1 MCIRDRMRNIVR
13 NTHKY
18 LSFFISLQLFLWTIS
33 GIYFAFNKIELVRGE
48 QYRLTESFPIN
59 FDEVKFSRS
68 DVEQVKAI
76 NRLGEIIFIVNGIK
90 GIEYLD
96 PFGTPVNKLNKNEV
110 FEIVSSSSTLKPIDL
125 EEITESSKGS
135 EFRGRDLPLYKVTSL
150 NDKDKKINL
159 YLNVFSGEIT
169 AVRSLQWRI
178 WDLMWG
184 FHIMDWQTRDMI
196 NNIFLKIFSILA
208 LVSSIS
214 GIMLFFRVDFNSK

>member
-1 MCIRDRMRNIVR
+1 MRNIVR

-48 QYRLTESFPIN
+48 QYRLTESFPID

-68 DVEQVKAI
+68 DVQQVKAI
-76 NRLGEIIFIVNGIK
+76 NRLGETIFVVSGSK
-90 GIEYLD
+90 GTEYLD
-96 PFGTPVNKLNKNEV
+96 AFGSPVNKLNRNEV
-110 FEIVSSSSTLKPIDL
+110 FEIVSLSSTLFPIDL
-125 EEITESSKGS
+125 EEISESSKGS
-135 EFRGRDLPLYKVTSL
+135 EFRGRDLPLYKVTSI

-169 AVRSLQWRI
+169 AVRSFQWRI

-184 FHIMDWQTRDMI
+184 FHIMDWQTRDKI

-214 GIMLFFRVDFNSK
+214 GILLFFRVDFNAK

>member
-1 MCIRDRMRNIVR
+1 MKNIVR

-18 LSFFISLQLFLWTIS
+18 LSFFISVQLFLWTVS

-59 FDEVKFSRS
+59 FNEVKFSRS
-68 DVEQVKAI
+68 DVHQVKAI
-76 NRLGEIIFIVNGIK
+76 NRLGEIIFVVSGGK
-90 GIEYLD
+90 DIEYLD
-96 PFGTPVNKLNKNEV
+96 SFGTPVKKLNKSEV

-184 FHIMDWQTRDMI
+184 FHIMDWQTRDKI

-214 GIMLFFRVDFNSK
+214 GILLFFKVDYKSR

>member
-1 MCIRDRMRNIVR
+1 MRNIVR

-48 QYRLTESFPIN
+48 QYRLTESFPVN
-59 FDEVKFSRS
+59 FNEVNFSRS
-68 DVEQVKAI
+68 DVYQIKAI
-76 NRLGEIIFIVNGIK
+76 KRLDEIIFVVNASK
-90 GIEYLD
+90 GTEYLNAL
-96 PFGTPVNKLNKNEV
+96 GTPVSKLSKSEV
-110 FEIVSSSSTLKPIDL
+110 FEIVSSSSTLVPIDL
-125 EEITESSKGS
+125 EEISESSKGS

-184 FHIMDWQTRDMI
+184 FHIMDWQTRDKI
-196 NNIFLKIFSILA
+196 NNIFLQIFSILA

>member
-1 MCIRDRMRNIVR
+1 MRNLVR

-18 LSFFISLQLFLWTIS
+18 LSFFISLQLLLWTIS
-33 GIYFAFNKIELVRGE
+33 GIFFAFNKIELVRGE
-48 QYRLTESFPIN
+48 QYRLTQNFPIN
-59 FDEVKFSRS
+59 FDEIKFSRS
-68 DVEQVKAI
+68 DVQQVKAI
-76 NRLGEIIFIVNGIK
+76 NRLGKTIFVVSGSK

-96 PFGTPVNKLNKNEV
+96 TFGSSLNKLNKDEV
-110 FEIVSSSSTLKPIDL
+110 FEIVRASSTLKPIGL

-150 NDKDKKINL
+150 NHEDKKINL
-159 YLNVFSGEIT
+159 YINVFSGEIT

-184 FHIMDWQTRDMI
+184 FHIMDWQTRDKI

-214 GIMLFFRVDFNSK
+214 GILLFFRVDFNSK

>member
-1 MCIRDRMRNIVR
+1 MRNIVR

-48 QYRLTESFPIN
+48 QYRLTESFPVN
-59 FDEVKFSRS
+59 FSEVKFSRS
-68 DVEQVKAI
+68 DVQQVKAI
-76 NRLGEIIFIVNGIK
+76 NRLGEIIFVVSGSK
-90 GIEYLD
+90 GTEYLD
-96 PFGTPVNKLNKNEV
+96 SFGAPVNKLNRSEV

-184 FHIMDWQTRDMI
+184 FHIMDWQTRDKI
-196 NNIFLKIFSILA
+196 NNIFLQIFSILA

>member
-1 MCIRDRMRNIVR
+1 MRNIVR

-18 LSFFISLQLFLWTIS
+18 LSFFISVQLFLWTVS

-48 QYRLTESFPIN
+48 QYRLTESFSIN
-59 FDEVKFSRS
+59 FNEVNFSRS
-68 DVEQVKAI
+68 DVQQVEAI
-76 NRLGEIIFIVNGIK
+76 NRLGEIIFVVSSSMGV
-90 GIEYLD
+90 EYLD
-96 PFGTPVNKLNKNEV
+96 AFGSPVNKLNKNEV
-110 FEIVSSSSTLKPIDL
+110 FEIVSASSTLMPIDL

-135 EFRGRDLPLYKVTSL
+135 EFRGRDLPLFKVTSL
-150 NDKDKKINL
+150 NDKGKKINL

-184 FHIMDWQTRDMI
+184 FHIMDWQTRDKI

-214 GIMLFFRVDFNSK
+214 GIMLFFKVDFNTK

>member
-1 MCIRDRMRNIVR
+1 MRNIVR

-18 LSFFISLQLFLWTIS
+18 LSFFISVQLFLWTVS

-59 FDEVKFSRS
+59 FNEVKFSRS
-68 DVEQVKAI
+68 DVQQVKAI
-76 NRLGEIIFIVNGIK
+76 NRLGEIIFVVSGNQ

-96 PFGTPVNKLNKNEV
+96 PFGTPINKLNKNEV

-135 EFRGRDLPLYKVTSL
+135 EFRGRNLPLYKVTSL

-184 FHIMDWQTRDMI
+184 FHIMDWQTRDKI
-196 NNIFLKIFSILA
+196 NNIFLQIFSILA

>member
-1 MCIRDRMRNIVR
+1 MRNIVR

-48 QYRLTESFPIN
+48 QYRLTESFPVNFNEIN
-59 FDEVKFSRS
+59 FSRS
-68 DVEQVKAI
+68 DVHQIKAI
-76 NRLGEIIFIVNGIK
+76 KRLDEIIFVVNASK
-90 GIEYLD
+90 GSEYLNAV
-96 PFGTPVNKLNKNEV
+96 GTPVSKLSKSEV
-110 FEIVSSSSTLKPIDL
+110 FEIVSSSSTLEPIDL
-125 EEITESSKGS
+125 EEISESSKGS

-184 FHIMDWQTRDMI
+184 FHIMDWQTRDKI

-214 GIMLFFRVDFNSK
+214 GILLFFKVDYKSR

>member
-1 MCIRDRMRNIVR
+1 MKNIVR

-18 LSFFISLQLFLWTIS
+18 LSFFISVQLFLWTVS

-59 FDEVKFSRS
+59 FNEVKFSRS
-68 DVEQVKAI
+68 DVQQVKAI
-76 NRLGEIIFIVNGIK
+76 NRLGEIIFVVSGSK
-90 GIEYLD
+90 STEYLD
-96 PFGTPVNKLNKNEV
+96 SFGAPVNKLNKSEV
-110 FEIVSSSSTLKPIDL
+110 FEIVTSSSTLKPIDL
-125 EEITESSKGS
+125 EEISESSKGS
-135 EFRGRDLPLYKVTSL
+135 EFRGRNLPLYKVTSL

-184 FHIMDWQTRDMI
+184 FHIMDWQTRDKI
-196 NNIFLKIFSILA
+196 NNIFLQIFSILA

>member
-1 MCIRDRMRNIVR
+1 MRNIVR

-48 QYRLTESFPIN
+48 QYRLTESFPVN
-59 FDEVKFSRS
+59 FNEVNFSRS
-68 DVEQVKAI
+68 DVYQIKAI
-76 NRLGEIIFIVNGIK
+76 KRLDEIIFVVNASK
-90 GIEYLD
+90 GTEYLNAL
-96 PFGTPVNKLNKNEV
+96 GTPVSKLSKSEV
-110 FEIVSSSSTLKPIDL
+110 FEIVSSSSTLEPIDL
-125 EEITESSKGS
+125 EEISESSKGS
-135 EFRGRDLPLYKVTSL
+135 EYRGRDLPLYKVTSL

-178 WDLMWG
+178 WDVMWG
-184 FHIMDWQTRDMI
+184 FHIMDWQTRDKI

-214 GIMLFFRVDFNSK
+214 GILLFFRVDFNSK

>member
-1 MCIRDRMRNIVR
+1 MRNIVR

-48 QYRLTESFPIN
+48 QYRLTESFPVN
-59 FDEVKFSRS
+59 FNEVNFSIS
-68 DVEQVKAI
+68 DVYQIKAI
-76 NRLGEIIFIVNGIK
+76 KRLDEIIFVVNASK
-90 GIEYLD
+90 GTEYLNAL
-96 PFGTPVNKLNKNEV
+96 GTPVSKLSKSEV

-125 EEITESSKGS
+125 EEISESSKGS

-184 FHIMDWQTRDMI
+184 FHIMDWQTRDKI

-214 GIMLFFRVDFNSK
+214 GILLFFKVDYKSR

>member
-1 MCIRDRMRNIVR
+1 MLQMRNIVR

-48 QYRLTESFPIN
+48 QYRLTESFPVN
-59 FDEVKFSRS
+59 FNEVNFSRS
-68 DVEQVKAI
+68 DVYQIKAI
-76 NRLGEIIFIVNGIK
+76 KRLDEIIFVVNASK
-90 GIEYLD
+90 GTEYLNAL
-96 PFGTPVNKLNKNEV
+96 GTPVSKLSKSEV
-110 FEIVSSSSTLKPIDL
+110 FEIVSSSSTLEPIDL

-184 FHIMDWQTRDMI
+184 FHIMDWQTRDKI

-214 GIMLFFRVDFNSK
+214 GILLFFRVDFNSK

>member
-1 MCIRDRMRNIVR
+1 MRNIVR

-48 QYRLTESFPIN
+48 QYRLTESFPVN
-59 FDEVKFSRS
+59 FNEVNFSRS
-68 DVEQVKAI
+68 DVYQIKAI
-76 NRLGEIIFIVNGIK
+76 KRLDEIIFVVNASK
-90 GIEYLD
+90 GTEYLNAL
-96 PFGTPVNKLNKNEV
+96 GTPVSKLSKSEV
-110 FEIVSSSSTLKPIDL
+110 FEIVSSSSTLEPIDL

-184 FHIMDWQTRDMI
+184 FHIMDWQTRDKI

-214 GIMLFFRVDFNSK
+214 GILLFFKVDYKSR

>member
-1 MCIRDRMRNIVR
+1 MRNLVR

-18 LSFFISLQLFLWTIS
+18 LSFFISLQLLLWTIS
-33 GIYFAFNKIELVRGE
+33 GIFFAFNKIELVRGE
-48 QYRLTESFPIN
+48 QYRLTQNFPIN
-59 FDEVKFSRS
+59 FDEIKFSRS
-68 DVEQVKAI
+68 DVQQVKAI
-76 NRLGEIIFIVNGIK
+76 NRLGKTIFVVSGSK

-96 PFGTPVNKLNKNEV
+96 AFGNSLSKLNKDEV
-110 FEIVSSSSTLKPIDL
+110 FEIVRASSTLKPIGL

-150 NDKDKKINL
+150 NHEDKKINL
-159 YLNVFSGEIT
+159 YINVFSGEIT

-184 FHIMDWQTRDMI
+184 FHIMDWQTRDKI

-214 GIMLFFRVDFNSK
+214 GILLFFRVDFNSK

>member
-1 MCIRDRMRNIVR
+1 MRNIVR
-13 NTHKY
+13 YTHKY
-18 LSFFISLQLFLWTIS
+18 LSFFISVQLFLWTVS

-68 DVEQVKAI
+68 DVVQVKAI
-76 NRLGEIIFIVNGIK
+76 NRLGEIIFVVSGSK
-90 GIEYLD
+90 GTEYLD
-96 PFGTPVNKLNKNEV
+96 SFGIPVDKLNKSEI

-135 EFRGRDLPLYKVTSL
+135 EFRGRNLPLYKVTSL

-184 FHIMDWQTRDMI
+184 FHIMDWQTRDKI
-196 NNIFLKIFSILA
+196 NNIFLQIFSILA

>member
-1 MCIRDRMRNIVR
+1 MRNIVR

-48 QYRLTESFPIN
+48 QYRLTESFPVN
-59 FDEVKFSRS
+59 FNEVNFSRS
-68 DVEQVKAI
+68 DVYQIKAI
-76 NRLGEIIFIVNGIK
+76 KRLDEIIFVVNASK
-90 GIEYLD
+90 GTEYLNAL
-96 PFGTPVNKLNKNEV
+96 GTPVSKLSKSEV

-125 EEITESSKGS
+125 EEISESSKGS

-184 FHIMDWQTRDMI
+184 FHIMDWQTRDKI

-214 GIMLFFRVDFNSK
+214 GILLFFKVDYKSR

>member
-1 MCIRDRMRNIVR
+1 MRNIVR

-68 DVEQVKAI
+68 DVQQVKAI
-76 NRLGEIIFIVNGIK
+76 NRLGEIIFVVSGSK
-90 GIEYLD
+90 GTEYLD
-96 PFGTPVNKLNKNEV
+96 SFGNPVNKLNKSEI

-135 EFRGRDLPLYKVTSL
+135 EFRGRNLPLYKVTSL

-184 FHIMDWQTRDMI
+184 FHIMDWQTRDKI

-214 GIMLFFRVDFNSK
+214 GILLFFKVDYKSR

>member
-1 MCIRDRMRNIVR
+1 MRNIVR

-18 LSFFISLQLFLWTIS
+18 LSFFISVQLFLWTVS

-59 FDEVKFSRS
+59 FNEVKFSRS
-68 DVEQVKAI
+68 DVQQVKAI
-76 NRLGEIIFIVNGIK
+76 NRLGEIIFVISGSK
-90 GIEYLD
+90 GTEYLD
-96 PFGTPVNKLNKNEV
+96 SFGTPVNKLNRNEV
-110 FEIVSSSSTLKPIDL
+110 FEIVSLSSTLFPIDL
-125 EEITESSKGS
+125 EEISESSKGS
-135 EFRGRDLPLYKVTSL
+135 EFRGRDLPLYKVTSI

-169 AVRSLQWRI
+169 AVRSIQWRI

-184 FHIMDWQTRDMI
+184 FHIMDWQTRDKI
-196 NNIFLKIFSILA
+196 NNIFLQIFSILA

>member
-1 MCIRDRMRNIVR
+1 MKNIVR

-18 LSFFISLQLFLWTIS
+18 LSFFISLQLLLWTVS

-68 DVEQVKAI
+68 DVQQVKAI
-76 NRLGEIIFIVNGIK
+76 NRLEEIIFVVSGNQ

-96 PFGTPVNKLNKNEV
+96 PFGTPINKLNKNEV

-184 FHIMDWQTRDMI
+184 FHIMDWQTRDKI
-196 NNIFLKIFSILA
+196 NNIFLQIFSILA

>member
-1 MCIRDRMRNIVR
+1 MRNIVR

-68 DVEQVKAI
+68 DVQQVKAV
-76 NRLGEIIFIVNGIK
+76 NRLGEIIFVVSGNQ

-96 PFGTPVNKLNKNEV
+96 PFGTPINKLNKNEV

-184 FHIMDWQTRDMI
+184 FHIMDWQTRDKI
-196 NNIFLKIFSILA
+196 NNIFLQIFSILA

>member
-1 MCIRDRMRNIVR
+1 MRNIVR

-48 QYRLTESFPIN
+48 HYRLTESFPID

-68 DVEQVKAI
+68 DVQQVKAI
-76 NRLGEIIFIVNGIK
+76 NRLGEIIFVVNASK
-90 GIEYLD
+90 GIEYLNAL
-96 PFGTPVNKLNKNEV
+96 GTPVSKLSKSEV
-110 FEIVSSSSTLKPIDL
+110 FEIVSSSSTLEPIDL
-125 EEITESSKGS
+125 EEISESSKGS

-184 FHIMDWQTRDMI
+184 FHIMDWQTRDKI

-214 GIMLFFRVDFNSK
+214 GILLFFRVDFNSK

>member
-1 MCIRDRMRNIVR
+1 MRNIVR

-48 QYRLTESFPIN
+48 QYRLTESFPID

-68 DVEQVKAI
+68 DVQQVKAI
-76 NRLGEIIFIVNGIK
+76 NRLGETIFVVSGSK
-90 GIEYLD
+90 GTEYLD
-96 PFGTPVNKLNKNEV
+96 AFGSPVNKLNKNEV
-110 FEIVSSSSTLKPIDL
+110 FEIVSLSSTLFPIDL
-125 EEITESSKGS
+125 EEISESSKGS

-184 FHIMDWQTRDMI
+184 FHIMDWQTRDKI

-214 GIMLFFRVDFNSK
+214 GILLFFRVDFNSK

>member
-1 MCIRDRMRNIVR
+1 MRNIVR

-18 LSFFISLQLFLWTIS
+18 LSFFISVQLFLWTVS

-59 FDEVKFSRS
+59 FNEVNFSRS
-68 DVEQVKAI
+68 DVQQVKAV
-76 NRLGEIIFIVNGIK
+76 NRLGEIIFVVSSSMGV
-90 GIEYLD
+90 EYLD
-96 PFGTPVNKLNKNEV
+96 AFGSPVNKLNKNEV
-110 FEIVSSSSTLKPIDL
+110 FEIVSASSTLMPIDL

-184 FHIMDWQTRDMI
+184 FHIMDWQTRDKI

-214 GIMLFFRVDFNSK
+214 GIMLFFRVDFNSE

>member
-1 MCIRDRMRNIVR
+1 MRNIVR

-48 QYRLTESFPIN
+48 QYRLTESFPVN
-59 FDEVKFSRS
+59 FNEVNFSRS
-68 DVEQVKAI
+68 DVYQIKAI
-76 NRLGEIIFIVNGIK
+76 KRLDEIIFVINASK
-90 GIEYLD
+90 GTEYLNAL
-96 PFGTPVNKLNKNEV
+96 GTPVSKLSKSEV
-110 FEIVSSSSTLKPIDL
+110 FEIVSSSSTLEPIDL
-125 EEITESSKGS
+125 EEISESSKGS

-184 FHIMDWQTRDMI
+184 FHIMDWQTRDKI

-214 GIMLFFRVDFNSK
+214 GILLFFRVDFNSK

>member
-1 MCIRDRMRNIVR
+1 MRNIVR

-48 QYRLTESFPIN
+48 QYRLTESFPVN
-59 FDEVKFSRS
+59 FNEVNFSRS
-68 DVEQVKAI
+68 DVYQIKAI
-76 NRLGEIIFIVNGIK
+76 KRLDEIIFVVNASK
-90 GIEYLD
+90 GTEYLNAL
-96 PFGTPVNKLNKNEV
+96 GTPVSKLSKSEV

-125 EEITESSKGS
+125 EEITEFSKGS
-135 EFRGRDLPLYKVTSL
+135 EFRGRNLPLYKVTSL

-169 AVRSLQWRI
+169 AVRSIQWRI

-184 FHIMDWQTRDMI
+184 FHIMDWQTRDKI
-196 NNIFLKIFSILA
+196 NNIFLQIFSILA

-214 GIMLFFRVDFNSK
+214 GILLFFRVDFNSK

>member
-1 MCIRDRMRNIVR
+1 MKNIVR

-18 LSFFISLQLFLWTIS
+18 LSFFISLQLFLWTVS

-48 QYRLTESFPIN
+48 QYRLTESFPLN

-68 DVEQVKAI
+68 DVQQVKAI
-76 NRLGEIIFIVNGIK
+76 NRLGEIIFVVSGNQ

-96 PFGTPVNKLNKNEV
+96 PFGTPINKLNKNEV

-135 EFRGRDLPLYKVTSL
+135 EFRGRNLPLYKVTSL

-184 FHIMDWQTRDMI
+184 FHIMDWQTRDKI
-196 NNIFLKIFSILA
+196 NNIFLQIFSILA

>member
-1 MCIRDRMRNIVR
+1 MRNIVR

-48 QYRLTESFPIN
+48 QYRLTESNPIN
-59 FDEVKFSRS
+59 FHEDKVSRS
-68 DVEQVKAI
+68 DDQQLKAK
-76 NRLGEIIFIVNGIK
+76 NRLGERIFVVSGNQ

-96 PFGTPVNKLNKNEV
+96 PFGTPINKLNKNEV

-184 FHIMDWQTRDMI
+184 FHIMDWQTRDKI
-196 NNIFLKIFSILA
+196 NNIFLQIFSILA

>member
-1 MCIRDRMRNIVR
+1 MKNIVR
-13 NTHKY
+13 NIHKY

-48 QYRLTESFPIN
+48 QYRLTESFPVN
-59 FDEVKFSRS
+59 FNEVKFSRS
-68 DVEQVKAI
+68 DVQQVKAI
-76 NRLGEIIFIVNGIK
+76 NRLGEIIFVVSGSK
-90 GIEYLD
+90 GTEYLD
-96 PFGTPVNKLNKNEV
+96 SFGIPVDKLNKSEI

-135 EFRGRDLPLYKVTSL
+135 EFRGRNLPLYKVTSL
-150 NDKDKKINL
+150 NDKNKKINL

-169 AVRSLQWRI
+169 AVRSIQWRI

-184 FHIMDWQTRDMI
+184 FHIMDWQTRDKI
-196 NNIFLKIFSILA
+196 NNIFLQIFSILA

>member
-1 MCIRDRMRNIVR
+1 MRNIVR

-48 QYRLTESFPIN
+48 QYRLTESFPVNFNEIN
-59 FDEVKFSRS
+59 FSRS
-68 DVEQVKAI
+68 DVHQIKAI
-76 NRLGEIIFIVNGIK
+76 KRLDEIIFVVSGSK
-90 GIEYLD
+90 GIEYLNAL
-96 PFGTPVNKLNKNEV
+96 GAPVSKLSKSEV

-125 EEITESSKGS
+125 EEISESSKGS

-184 FHIMDWQTRDMI
+184 FHIMDWQTRDKI

-214 GIMLFFRVDFNSK
+214 GILLFFRVDFNSK

>member
-1 MCIRDRMRNIVR
+1 MKNIVR

-18 LSFFISLQLFLWTIS
+18 LSFFISVQLFLWTVS

-59 FDEVKFSRS
+59 FNEVKFSRS
-68 DVEQVKAI
+68 DVQQVKAI
-76 NRLGEIIFIVNGIK
+76 NRLGEIIFVVSGGK
-90 GIEYLD
+90 DIEYLD
-96 PFGTPVNKLNKNEV
+96 SFGTPVNKLNKSEV

-125 EEITESSKGS
+125 EEITEFSKGS

-184 FHIMDWQTRDMI
+184 FHIMDWQTRDKI
-196 NNIFLKIFSILA
+196 NNIFLQIFSILA

>member
-1 MCIRDRMRNIVR
+1 MRNIVR

-48 QYRLTESFPIN
+48 QYRLTESFPVN
-59 FDEVKFSRS
+59 FNEVIFSRS
-68 DVEQVKAI
+68 DVYQIRAI
-76 NRLGEIIFIVNGIK
+76 KRLDEIIFVVNASK
-90 GIEYLD
+90 GTEYLNTL
-96 PFGTPVNKLNKNEV
+96 GTPVSKLSKSEV
-110 FEIVSSSSTLKPIDL
+110 FEIVSSSSTLEPIDL
-125 EEITESSKGS
+125 EEITGSSKGS
-135 EFRGRDLPLYKVTSL
+135 EYRGRDLPLYKVTSL

-184 FHIMDWQTRDMI
+184 FHIMDWQTRDKI

-214 GIMLFFRVDFNSK
+214 GILLFFKVDYKSR

>member
-1 MCIRDRMRNIVR
+1 MRNIVR

-48 QYRLTESFPIN
+48 QYRLTESFPVN
-59 FDEVKFSRS
+59 FNEVKFSRS
-68 DVEQVKAI
+68 DVQQVKAI
-76 NRLGEIIFIVNGIK
+76 NRLGEIIFVVSGSK
-90 GIEYLD
+90 GTEYLD
-96 PFGTPVNKLNKNEV
+96 SFGTPVNKLNKSEI

-135 EFRGRDLPLYKVTSL
+135 EFRGRNLPLYKVTSL

-184 FHIMDWQTRDMI
+184 FHIMDWQTRDKI
-196 NNIFLKIFSILA
+196 NNVFLQIFSILA

>member
-1 MCIRDRMRNIVR
+1 MRNIVR

-48 QYRLTESFPIN
+48 QYRLTESFPVN
-59 FDEVKFSRS
+59 FNEVNFSRS
-68 DVEQVKAI
+68 DVYQIKAI
-76 NRLGEIIFIVNGIK
+76 KRLDEIIFVVNASK
-90 GIEYLD
+90 GTEYLNALC
-96 PFGTPVNKLNKNEV
+96 TPVSKLSKSEV
-110 FEIVSSSSTLKPIDL
+110 FEIVSSSSTLEPIDL
-125 EEITESSKGS
+125 EEISESSKGS

-184 FHIMDWQTRDMI
+184 FHIMDWQTRDKI

-214 GIMLFFRVDFNSK
+214 GILLFFKVDYKSR